1 MEQETINIDRSL
13 VLRLKEGDSQAFEK
27 LFQKYHKKVFY
38 FALRYNNSKEDAEG
52 VVQDV
57 FIKIWNERKSLKEN
71 LSFNSYVFTI
81 TKNHL
86 FNINRKRLN
95 EKAYREYFIHHF
107 TRADNRPE
115 EDIIY
120 TDLKKKI
127 DAVIEDLPTQRRK
140 IFIMSRKEGLS
151 NKEIA
156 AELGLSV
163 RTVEV
168 HISLALKTIR
178 KFSQNLL
185 N

>member
-1 MEQETINIDRSL
+1 METETINIDRSL
-13 VLRLKEGDSQAFEK
+13 VLRLKSGDNDAFEK
-27 LFQKYHKKVFY
+27 LFQKYHKKIFF

-57 FIKIWNERKSLKEN
+57 FIKIWNERKTLKED

-86 FNINRKRLN
+86 FNINRKKLN
-95 EKAYREYFIHHF
+95 EKAYKEYFIHHF
-107 TRADNRPE
+107 TKADNKPE
-115 EDIIY
+115 QDIIY
-120 TDLKKKI
+120 LDLKSKL
-127 DAVIEDLPTQRRK
+127 DAVIDGLPTQRKK
-140 IFIMSRKEGLS
+140 IFIMSRRQGLS

-156 AELGLSV
+156 EELDLSV

-168 HISLALKTIR
+168 HISLALKTI
-178 KFSQNLL
+178 KKAANNLL

>member
-1 MEQETINIDRSL
+1 METETVNIDRPL
-13 VLRLKEGDSQAFEK
+13 VLRLKEGDNQAFEK
-27 LFQKYHKKVFY
+27 LFHRYHKKVFY
-38 FALRYNNSKEDAEG
+38 FALRYNNSREDAEG

-57 FIKIWNERKSLKEN
+57 FIKIWNERKSLKED

-86 FNINRKRLN
+86 FNINRKKLN
-95 EKAYREYFIHHF
+95 EKAYREYFVHHF
-107 TRADNRPE
+107 TRIDNRPE

-120 TDLKKKI
+120 SDLKKKI
-127 DAVIEDLPTQRRK
+127 DDVIEDLPTQRRK
-140 IFIMSRKEGLS
+140 IFIMSRREGMS

-156 AELGLSV
+156 EELGLSV

-168 HISLALKTIR
+168 HISLALKTI
-178 KFSQNLL
+178 KKISNKLL

>member
-1 MEQETINIDRSL
+1 MEPETINIDRSL
-13 VLRLKEGDSQAFEK
+13 VLRLKESDNDAFEK
-27 LFQKYHKKVFY
+27 LFKKYNKKIYY

-57 FIKIWNERKSLKEN
+57 FIKIWNERKTLKED

-95 EKAYREYFIHHF
+95 EKAYKEYFVHHF
-107 TRADNRPE
+107 TSIDNKPE
-115 EDIIY
+115 QDIIY
-120 TDLKKKI
+120 SDIKQKI
-127 DAVIEDLPTQRRK
+127 DEVIEDLPSQRKK
-140 IFIMSRKEGLS
+140 IFIMSRREGFS

-156 AELGLSV
+156 EQLGLSV

-168 HISLALKTIR
+168 HISLALKTI
-178 KFSQNLL
+178 KSLTNNLL

>member
-1 MEQETINIDRSL
+1 LEAETVNIDRSL
-13 VLRLKEGDSQAFEK
+13 VLRLKESDNQAFEK
-27 LFQKYHKKVFY
+27 LFNKYNKKVFY

-57 FIKIWNERKSLKEN
+57 FIKIWNERKTLKED

-86 FNINRKRLN
+86 FNMNRKKLN
-95 EKAYREYFIHHF
+95 EKAYREFFIHHY
-107 TRADNRPE
+107 TRIDNKPE
-115 EDIIY
+115 ENIIYSDLKQKIDDII
-120 TDLKKKI
+120 D
-127 DAVIEDLPTQRRK
+127 DLPAQRKK
-140 IFIMSRKEGLS
+140 IFIMSRREGLS

-156 AELGLSV
+156 GKLGLSV

-168 HISLALKTIR
+168 HISLALKTIK
-178 KFSQNLL
+178 KFSHNLL